1 MRPTWLQVDGLR
13 TRLVLVFIAI
23 VVIIAGATAGVV
35 SFMARSWIYSN
46 AQDVAT
52 AQFRDE
58 LQYVNGTPVDEL
70 TPANLQQIFQSDM
83 TLIVDG
89 EVIRQGS
96 VDAAT
101 IPPSFDEGLDS
112 PKLIR
117 FERLDS
123 QRIMLG
129 MSVNVVD
136 MSADDSYDN
145 ETLVKAVTI
154 RPLVGV
160 QDKFDDLLRA
170 VGLTLAAG
178 VLVSGLLGLWI
189 ASTLVRPLKRLDKAA
204 ARAADGD
211 LSVRLPEDGV
221 AELAQVTTTFNNMV
235 ARNEAVIRGLE
246 ESEEQS
252 RRFVADVS
260 HELRTPLAALVPVSE
275 ILREEIPNLPP
286 DAAAAAR
293 IVSSEIGKL
302 TRLVEDLIEMS
313 RHDSQQAHLVLDDV
327 DLVELTERTLESR
340 GWTDY
345 RRTARTRKCQ
355 RQSRFTSDRHCRRQP
370 RRQCTAP
377 RSAPGSRRVERRI
390 RFLRHHRRRPR
401 PRHLTR
407 RPAGDLSAVLQ
418 GRHRA
423 RTQRGQ
429 RTRTLARRRE
439 RAPARRHHRRRPGGW
454 SHGLHGSPAPSL
466 TPSRANVPFGAPK
479 AIVVPFARKGVGTS
493 HPEPSAF
500 DQIVG
505 FWFQH
510 VKPRE

>member
-1 MRPTWLQVDGLR
+1 MRPTWLRVDGLR

-58 LQYVNGTPVDEL
+58 LQYSNGPPVDGL
-70 TPANLQQIFQSDM
+70 TPDTLDQIFQSDM

-101 IPPSFDEGLDS
+101 IPPSFEEGLDS

-136 MSADDSYDN
+136 MTADDGYDN

-189 ASTLVRPLKRLDKAA
+189 ASTLVRPLKRLDEAA

-313 RHDSQQAHLVLDDV
+313 RHDSQQARLVLDDV
-327 DLVELTERTLESR
+327 DLVELTERTLEPR
-340 GWTDY
+340 LDRN
-345 RRTARTRKCQ
+345 RRTPCTRK
-355 RQSRFTSDRHCRRQP
+355 RQHQSGFASNRHSRRQP
-370 RRQCTAP
+370 RRQRTAP
-377 RSAPGSRRVERRI
+377 RSASGSRRVERRT

-407 RPAGDLSAVLQ
+407 RPAGDFSAVLQ

-423 RTQRGQ
+423 RTQRRQ
-429 RTRTLARRRE
+429 RTRALPRRRK
-439 RAPARRHHRRRPGGW
+439 RALARRHHQRRPGGRA
-454 SHGLHGSPAPSL
+454 HDLHGSPAPSL
-466 TPSRANVPFGAPK
+466 TRFPSERTFRRTQGDRRTVRSKRGGHFAPW
-479 AIVVPFARKGVGTS
+479 AP
-493 HPEPSAF
+493 
-500 DQIVG
+500 
-505 FWFQH
+505 H
-510 VKPRE
+510 V

>member
-211 LSVRLPEDGV
+211 LSVRLPPEDGV

-275 ILREEIPNLPP
+275 ILREEIPQ
-286 DAAAAAR
+286 
-293 IVSSEIGKL
+293 SS
-302 TRLVEDLIEMS
+302 
-313 RHDSQQAHLVLDDV
+313 
-327 DLVELTERTLESR
+327 
-340 GWTDY
+340 
-345 RRTARTRKCQ
+345 
-355 RQSRFTSDRHCRRQP
+355 
-370 RRQCTAP
+370 
-377 RSAPGSRRVERRI
+377 
-390 RFLRHHRRRPR
+390 
-401 PRHLTR
+401 
-407 RPAGDLSAVLQ
+407 
-418 GRHRA
+418 
-423 RTQRGQ
+423 
-429 RTRTLARRRE
+429 ARRRRC
-439 RAPARRHHRRRPGGW
+439 RAHR
-454 SHGLHGSPAPSL
+454 
-466 TPSRANVPFGAPK
+466 
-479 AIVVPFARKGVGTS
+479 
-493 HPEPSAF
+493 E
-500 DQIVG
+500 Q
-505 FWFQH
+505 
-510 VKPRE
+510 

>member
-313 RHDSQQAHLVLDDV
+313 RHDSQQARLVLDDV

-340 GWTDY
+340 GWTDTVELRAPESVSARVDS
-345 RRTARTRKCQ
+345 RRIDIVVANLVGNALRHGAPPVRVELSVESGFSVITVVDHGPGISPEDRQAIFRRFYKVDTARGRSEGSGLGLSLAVENVHLHGGTIGVDQVDGRTV
-355 RQSRFTSDRHCRRQP
+355 FTVRLP
-370 RRQCTAP
+370 RR
-377 RSAPGSRRVERRI
+377 
-390 RFLRHHRRRPR
+390 
-401 PRHLTR
+401 
-407 RPAGDLSAVLQ
+407 
-418 GRHRA
+418 
-423 RTQRGQ
+423 
-429 RTRTLARRRE
+429 
-439 RAPARRHHRRRPGGW
+439 
-454 SHGLHGSPAPSL
+454 
-466 TPSRANVPFGAPK
+466 
-479 AIVVPFARKGVGTS
+479 
-493 HPEPSAF
+493 
-500 DQIVG
+500 
-505 FWFQH
+505 
-510 VKPRE
+510 

>member
-293 IVSSEIGKL
+293 N
-302 TRLVEDLIEMS
+302 
-313 RHDSQQAHLVLDDV
+313 
-327 DLVELTERTLESR
+327 
-340 GWTDY
+340 
-345 RRTARTRKCQ
+345 
-355 RQSRFTSDRHCRRQP
+355 
-370 RRQCTAP
+370 
-377 RSAPGSRRVERRI
+377 
-390 RFLRHHRRRPR
+390 
-401 PRHLTR
+401 
-407 RPAGDLSAVLQ
+407 
-418 GRHRA
+418 
-423 RTQRGQ
+423 
-429 RTRTLARRRE
+429 RE
-439 RAPARRHHRRRPGGW
+439 
-454 SHGLHGSPAPSL
+454 
-466 TPSRANVPFGAPK
+466 
-479 AIVVPFARKGVGTS
+479 
-493 HPEPSAF
+493 
-500 DQIVG
+500 Q
-505 FWFQH
+505 
-510 VKPRE
+510 

>member
-340 GWTDY
+340 GWTDTVELRAPENVSTRVDS
-345 RRTARTRKCQ
+345 RRIDIVVANLVGNALRHGAPPVRVELSAESGFSVITVVDHGPGISPEDRQAIFRRFYKVDTARGRSEGSGLGLSLAVENVHLHGGTIGVDQVDGRTV
-355 RQSRFTSDRHCRRQP
+355 FTVRLP
-370 RRQCTAP
+370 RR
-377 RSAPGSRRVERRI
+377 
-390 RFLRHHRRRPR
+390 
-401 PRHLTR
+401 
-407 RPAGDLSAVLQ
+407 
-418 GRHRA
+418 
-423 RTQRGQ
+423 
-429 RTRTLARRRE
+429 
-439 RAPARRHHRRRPGGW
+439 
-454 SHGLHGSPAPSL
+454 
-466 TPSRANVPFGAPK
+466 
-479 AIVVPFARKGVGTS
+479 
-493 HPEPSAF
+493 
-500 DQIVG
+500 
-505 FWFQH
+505 
-510 VKPRE
+510 

>member
-1 MRPTWLQVDGLR
+1 MKPTWLQVDGLR

-58 LQYVNGTPVDEL
+58 LQYVNGTPVEEL

-340 GWTDY
+340 GWTDTVELRAPESVSARVDS
-345 RRTARTRKCQ
+345 RRIDIVVANLVGNALRHGAPPVRVELSVESGFSVITVVDHGPGISPEDRQAIFRRFYKVDTARGRSEGSGLGLSLAVENVHLHGGTIGVGQVDGRTV
-355 RQSRFTSDRHCRRQP
+355 FTVRLP
-370 RRQCTAP
+370 RR
-377 RSAPGSRRVERRI
+377 
-390 RFLRHHRRRPR
+390 
-401 PRHLTR
+401 
-407 RPAGDLSAVLQ
+407 
-418 GRHRA
+418 
-423 RTQRGQ
+423 
-429 RTRTLARRRE
+429 
-439 RAPARRHHRRRPGGW
+439 
-454 SHGLHGSPAPSL
+454 
-466 TPSRANVPFGAPK
+466 
-479 AIVVPFARKGVGTS
+479 
-493 HPEPSAF
+493 
-500 DQIVG
+500 
-505 FWFQH
+505 
-510 VKPRE
+510 

>member
-170 VGLTLAAG
+170 VGLTLAVENVHLHGGTIG
-178 VLVSGLLGLWI
+178 VDQV
-189 ASTLVRPLKRLDKAA
+189 
-204 ARAADGD
+204 DGRTVFT
-211 LSVRLPEDGV
+211 VRLP
-221 AELAQVTTTFNNMV
+221 
-235 ARNEAVIRGLE
+235 
-246 ESEEQS
+246 
-252 RRFVADVS
+252 RR
-260 HELRTPLAALVPVSE
+260 
-275 ILREEIPNLPP
+275 
-286 DAAAAAR
+286 
-293 IVSSEIGKL
+293 
-302 TRLVEDLIEMS
+302 
-313 RHDSQQAHLVLDDV
+313 
-327 DLVELTERTLESR
+327 
-340 GWTDY
+340 
-345 RRTARTRKCQ
+345 
-355 RQSRFTSDRHCRRQP
+355 
-370 RRQCTAP
+370 
-377 RSAPGSRRVERRI
+377 
-390 RFLRHHRRRPR
+390 
-401 PRHLTR
+401 
-407 RPAGDLSAVLQ
+407 
-418 GRHRA
+418 
-423 RTQRGQ
+423 
-429 RTRTLARRRE
+429 
-439 RAPARRHHRRRPGGW
+439 
-454 SHGLHGSPAPSL
+454 
-466 TPSRANVPFGAPK
+466 
-479 AIVVPFARKGVGTS
+479 
-493 HPEPSAF
+493 
-500 DQIVG
+500 
-505 FWFQH
+505 
-510 VKPRE
+510 

>member
-1 MRPTWLQVDGLR
+1 MRPTWLRVDGLR

-58 LQYVNGTPVDEL
+58 LQYSNGPPVDGL
-70 TPANLQQIFQSDM
+70 TPDTLGQIFQSDM

-101 IPPSFDEGLDS
+101 IPPSFEEGLDS

-136 MSADDSYDN
+136 MTADDGYDN

-189 ASTLVRPLKRLDKAA
+189 ASTLVRPLKRLDEAA

-235 ARNEAVIRGLE
+235 ARHEAVIRGLE

-313 RHDSQQAHLVLDDV
+313 RHDSQQARLVLDDV

-340 GWTDY
+340 GWTETVELRAPENVSTRVDS
-345 RRTARTRKCQ
+345 RRIDIVVANLVGNALRHGAPPVRVELSAEPGFSVITVVDHGPGISPEDRQAIFRRFYKVDTARG
-355 RQSRFTSDRHCRRQP
+355 
-370 RRQCTAP
+370 
-377 RSAPGSRRVERRI
+377 RSEGSGLGLSLAVENV
-390 RFLRHHRRRPR
+390 H
-401 PRHLTR
+401 
-407 RPAGDLSAVLQ
+407 
-418 GRHRA
+418 
-423 RTQRGQ
+423 
-429 RTRTLARRRE
+429 
-439 RAPARRHHRRRPGGW
+439 
-454 SHGLHGSPAPSL
+454 LHGG
-466 TPSRANVPFGAPK
+466 T
-479 AIVVPFARKGVGTS
+479 IGV
-493 HPEPSAF
+493 
-500 DQIVG
+500 DQVDGRTIFTVRLP
-505 FWFQH
+505 H
-510 VKPRE
+510 R

>member
-58 LQYVNGTPVDEL
+58 LQYVNGTPVEEL

-313 RHDSQQAHLVLDDV
+313 RHDSQQARLVLDDV

-340 GWTDY
+340 GWTDTVELRAPESVSARVDS
-345 RRTARTRKCQ
+345 RRIDIVVANLVGNALRHGAPPVRVELSVESGFSVITVVDHGPGISPEDRQAIFRRFYKVDTARGRSEGSGLGLSLAVENVHLHGGTIGVDQVDGRTV
-355 RQSRFTSDRHCRRQP
+355 FTVRLP
-370 RRQCTAP
+370 RR
-377 RSAPGSRRVERRI
+377 
-390 RFLRHHRRRPR
+390 
-401 PRHLTR
+401 
-407 RPAGDLSAVLQ
+407 
-418 GRHRA
+418 
-423 RTQRGQ
+423 
-429 RTRTLARRRE
+429 
-439 RAPARRHHRRRPGGW
+439 
-454 SHGLHGSPAPSL
+454 
-466 TPSRANVPFGAPK
+466 
-479 AIVVPFARKGVGTS
+479 
-493 HPEPSAF
+493 
-500 DQIVG
+500 
-505 FWFQH
+505 
-510 VKPRE
+510 

>member
-313 RHDSQQAHLVLDDV
+313 RHDSQQARLVLDDV

-340 GWTDY
+340 GWTETVELRAPESVSARVDS
-345 RRTARTRKCQ
+345 RRIDIVVANLVGNALRHGAPPVRVELSAEPGFSVITVVDHGPGISPEDRQAIFRRFYKVDTARG
-355 RQSRFTSDRHCRRQP
+355 
-370 RRQCTAP
+370 
-377 RSAPGSRRVERRI
+377 RSEGSGLGLSLAVENV
-390 RFLRHHRRRPR
+390 H
-401 PRHLTR
+401 
-407 RPAGDLSAVLQ
+407 
-418 GRHRA
+418 
-423 RTQRGQ
+423 
-429 RTRTLARRRE
+429 
-439 RAPARRHHRRRPGGW
+439 
-454 SHGLHGSPAPSL
+454 LHGG
-466 TPSRANVPFGAPK
+466 T
-479 AIVVPFARKGVGTS
+479 IGV
-493 HPEPSAF
+493 
-500 DQIVG
+500 DQVDGRTIFTVRLP
-505 FWFQH
+505 H
-510 VKPRE
+510 R

>member
-246 ESEEQS
+246 ESEAQS

-340 GWTDY
+340 GWTDTVELRAPESVSARVDS
-345 RRTARTRKCQ
+345 RRIDIVVANLVGNALRHGAPPVRVELSVESGFSVITVVDHGPGISPEDRQAIFRRFYKVDTARGRSEGSGLGLSLAVENVHLHGGTIGVDQVDGRTV
-355 RQSRFTSDRHCRRQP
+355 FTVRLP
-370 RRQCTAP
+370 RR
-377 RSAPGSRRVERRI
+377 
-390 RFLRHHRRRPR
+390 
-401 PRHLTR
+401 
-407 RPAGDLSAVLQ
+407 
-418 GRHRA
+418 
-423 RTQRGQ
+423 
-429 RTRTLARRRE
+429 
-439 RAPARRHHRRRPGGW
+439 
-454 SHGLHGSPAPSL
+454 
-466 TPSRANVPFGAPK
+466 
-479 AIVVPFARKGVGTS
+479 
-493 HPEPSAF
+493 
-500 DQIVG
+500 
-505 FWFQH
+505 
-510 VKPRE
+510 

>member
-1 MRPTWLQVDGLR
+1 
-13 TRLVLVFIAI
+13 
-23 VVIIAGATAGVV
+23 
-35 SFMARSWIYSN
+35 
-46 AQDVAT
+46 
-52 AQFRDE
+52 
-58 LQYVNGTPVDEL
+58 
-70 TPANLQQIFQSDM
+70 
-83 TLIVDG
+83 
-89 EVIRQGS
+89 
-96 VDAAT
+96 
-101 IPPSFDEGLDS
+101 LDS

-136 MSADDSYDN
+136 MTADDGYDN

-189 ASTLVRPLKRLDKAA
+189 ASTLVRPLKRLDEAA

-313 RHDSQQAHLVLDDV
+313 RHDSQQARLVLDDV

-340 GWTDY
+340 GWTETVELRAPENVSTRVDS
-345 RRTARTRKCQ
+345 RRIDIVVANLVGNALRHGAPPVRVELSAEPGFSVITVVDHGPGISPEDRQAIFRRFYKVDTARG
-355 RQSRFTSDRHCRRQP
+355 
-370 RRQCTAP
+370 
-377 RSAPGSRRVERRI
+377 RSEGSGLGLSLAVENV
-390 RFLRHHRRRPR
+390 H
-401 PRHLTR
+401 
-407 RPAGDLSAVLQ
+407 
-418 GRHRA
+418 
-423 RTQRGQ
+423 
-429 RTRTLARRRE
+429 
-439 RAPARRHHRRRPGGW
+439 
-454 SHGLHGSPAPSL
+454 LHGG
-466 TPSRANVPFGAPK
+466 T
-479 AIVVPFARKGVGTS
+479 IGV
-493 HPEPSAF
+493 
-500 DQIVG
+500 DQVDGRTIFTVRLP
-505 FWFQH
+505 H
-510 VKPRE
+510 R

>member
-1 MRPTWLQVDGLR
+1 M
-13 TRLVLVFIAI
+13 
-23 VVIIAGATAGVV
+23 
-35 SFMARSWIYSN
+35 
-46 AQDVAT
+46 
-52 AQFRDE
+52 
-58 LQYVNGTPVDEL
+58 
-70 TPANLQQIFQSDM
+70 
-83 TLIVDG
+83 
-89 EVIRQGS
+89 
-96 VDAAT
+96 
-101 IPPSFDEGLDS
+101 DS

-136 MSADDSYDN
+136 MTADDGYDN

-189 ASTLVRPLKRLDKAA
+189 ASTLVRPLKRLDEAA

-286 DAAAAAR
+286 DTAAAAR

-313 RHDSQQAHLVLDDV
+313 RHDSQQARLVLDDV

-340 GWTDY
+340 GWIETVELRALENVSARVDS
-345 RRTARTRKCQ
+345 RRIDIVVANLVGNALRHGAPPVRVELSVEPGSSVITVVDHGPGISPEDRQAIFRRFYKVDTARGRSEGSGLGLSLAVENVHLHGGTIGVDQVDGRTV
-355 RQSRFTSDRHCRRQP
+355 FTVRLP
-370 RRQCTAP
+370 RR
-377 RSAPGSRRVERRI
+377 
-390 RFLRHHRRRPR
+390 
-401 PRHLTR
+401 
-407 RPAGDLSAVLQ
+407 
-418 GRHRA
+418 
-423 RTQRGQ
+423 
-429 RTRTLARRRE
+429 
-439 RAPARRHHRRRPGGW
+439 
-454 SHGLHGSPAPSL
+454 
-466 TPSRANVPFGAPK
+466 
-479 AIVVPFARKGVGTS
+479 
-493 HPEPSAF
+493 
-500 DQIVG
+500 
-505 FWFQH
+505 
-510 VKPRE
+510 

>member
-302 TRLVEDLIEMS
+302 TRLVEVLIEMS

-340 GWTDY
+340 GWTDTVELRAPESVSARVDS
-345 RRTARTRKCQ
+345 RRIDIVVANLVGNALRHGAPPVRVELSVESGFSVITVVDHGPGISPEDRQAIFRRFYKVDTARGRSEGSGLGLSLAVENVHLHGGTIGVDQVDGRTV
-355 RQSRFTSDRHCRRQP
+355 FTVRLP
-370 RRQCTAP
+370 RR
-377 RSAPGSRRVERRI
+377 
-390 RFLRHHRRRPR
+390 
-401 PRHLTR
+401 
-407 RPAGDLSAVLQ
+407 
-418 GRHRA
+418 
-423 RTQRGQ
+423 
-429 RTRTLARRRE
+429 
-439 RAPARRHHRRRPGGW
+439 
-454 SHGLHGSPAPSL
+454 
-466 TPSRANVPFGAPK
+466 
-479 AIVVPFARKGVGTS
+479 
-493 HPEPSAF
+493 
-500 DQIVG
+500 
-505 FWFQH
+505 
-510 VKPRE
+510 

>member
-1 MRPTWLQVDGLR
+1 
-13 TRLVLVFIAI
+13 
-23 VVIIAGATAGVV
+23 
-35 SFMARSWIYSN
+35 
-46 AQDVAT
+46 
-52 AQFRDE
+52 
-58 LQYVNGTPVDEL
+58 
-70 TPANLQQIFQSDM
+70 
-83 TLIVDG
+83 
-89 EVIRQGS
+89 
-96 VDAAT
+96 
-101 IPPSFDEGLDS
+101 
-112 PKLIR
+112 
-117 FERLDS
+117 
-123 QRIMLG
+123 

-340 GWTDY
+340 GWTDTVELRAPESVSARVDS
-345 RRTARTRKCQ
+345 RRIDIVVANLVGNALRHGAPPVRVELSVESGFSSSPSSTTAPASHPKTGRRSFGGSTRSTPRADAARAADSDSRSPSRTCTCTAAPSASTRWMVA
-355 RQSRFTSDRHCRRQP
+355 RSSRFACPVADPFPERTYLSAHP
-370 RRQCTAP
+370 RRSSY
-377 RSAPGSRRVERRI
+377 RSLEKGWA
-390 RFLRHHRRRPR
+390 LRTLNRPR
-401 PRHLTR
+401 LT
-407 RPAGDLSAVLQ
+407 
-418 GRHRA
+418 
-423 RTQRGQ
+423 
-429 RTRTLARRRE
+429 
-439 RAPARRHHRRRPGGW
+439 
-454 SHGLHGSPAPSL
+454 
-466 TPSRANVPFGAPK
+466 K
-479 AIVVPFARKGVGTS
+479 
-493 HPEPSAF
+493 
-500 DQIVG
+500 
-505 FWFQH
+505 
-510 VKPRE
+510 

>member
-340 GWTDY
+340 GWTETVELRAPENVSTRVDS
-345 RRTARTRKCQ
+345 RRIDIVVANLVGNALRHGAPPVRVELSAEPGFSVITVVDHGPGISPEDRQAIFRRFYKVDTARGRSEGSGLGLSLAVENVHLHGGTIGVDQVDGRTV
-355 RQSRFTSDRHCRRQP
+355 FTVRLP
-370 RRQCTAP
+370 RR
-377 RSAPGSRRVERRI
+377 
-390 RFLRHHRRRPR
+390 
-401 PRHLTR
+401 
-407 RPAGDLSAVLQ
+407 
-418 GRHRA
+418 
-423 RTQRGQ
+423 
-429 RTRTLARRRE
+429 
-439 RAPARRHHRRRPGGW
+439 
-454 SHGLHGSPAPSL
+454 
-466 TPSRANVPFGAPK
+466 
-479 AIVVPFARKGVGTS
+479 
-493 HPEPSAF
+493 
-500 DQIVG
+500 
-505 FWFQH
+505 
-510 VKPRE
+510 

>member
-1 MRPTWLQVDGLR
+1 MRPTWLRVDGLR

-58 LQYVNGTPVDEL
+58 LQYSNGPPVDGL
-70 TPANLQQIFQSDM
+70 TPDTLDQIFQSDM

-101 IPPSFDEGLDS
+101 IPPSFEEGLDS

-136 MSADDSYDN
+136 MTADDGYDN

-189 ASTLVRPLKRLDKAA
+189 ASTLVRPLKRLDEAA

-275 ILREEIPNLPP
+275 ILREEIP
-286 DAAAAAR
+286 
-293 IVSSEIGKL
+293 IF
-302 TRLVEDLIEMS
+302 
-313 RHDSQQAHLVLDDV
+313 
-327 DLVELTERTLESR
+327 
-340 GWTDY
+340 
-345 RRTARTRKCQ
+345 RRTPPLQ
-355 RQSRFTSDRHCRRQP
+355 RAS
-370 RRQCTAP
+370 
-377 RSAPGSRRVERRI
+377 
-390 RFLRHHRRRPR
+390 
-401 PRHLTR
+401 
-407 RPAGDLSAVLQ
+407 
-418 GRHRA
+418 
-423 RTQRGQ
+423 
-429 RTRTLARRRE
+429 
-439 RAPARRHHRRRPGGW
+439 
-454 SHGLHGSPAPSL
+454 
-466 TPSRANVPFGAPK
+466 
-479 AIVVPFARKGVGTS
+479 
-493 HPEPSAF
+493 
-500 DQIVG
+500 
-505 FWFQH
+505 
-510 VKPRE
+510 

>member
-1 MRPTWLQVDGLR
+1 MKPTWLQVDGLR

-211 LSVRLPEDGV
+211 LSVRLAEDGV

-340 GWTDY
+340 GWTDTVELRAPESVSARVDS
-345 RRTARTRKCQ
+345 RRIDIVVANLVGNALRHGAPPVRVELSVESGFSVITVVDHGPGISPEDRQAIFRRFYKVDTARGRSEGSGLGLSLAVENVHLHGGTIGVDQVDGRTV
-355 RQSRFTSDRHCRRQP
+355 FTVRLP
-370 RRQCTAP
+370 RR
-377 RSAPGSRRVERRI
+377 
-390 RFLRHHRRRPR
+390 
-401 PRHLTR
+401 
-407 RPAGDLSAVLQ
+407 
-418 GRHRA
+418 
-423 RTQRGQ
+423 
-429 RTRTLARRRE
+429 
-439 RAPARRHHRRRPGGW
+439 
-454 SHGLHGSPAPSL
+454 
-466 TPSRANVPFGAPK
+466 
-479 AIVVPFARKGVGTS
+479 
-493 HPEPSAF
+493 
-500 DQIVG
+500 
-505 FWFQH
+505 
-510 VKPRE
+510 

>member
-1 MRPTWLQVDGLR
+1 MRPTWLRVDGLR

-58 LQYVNGTPVDEL
+58 LQYSNGPPVDGL
-70 TPANLQQIFQSDM
+70 TPDTLDQIFQSDM

-101 IPPSFDEGLDS
+101 IPPSFEEGLDS

-136 MSADDSYDN
+136 MTADDGYDN

-189 ASTLVRPLKRLDKAA
+189 ASTLVRPLKRLDEAA

-275 ILREEIPNLPP
+275 ILREEIP
-286 DAAAAAR
+286 
-293 IVSSEIGKL
+293 
-302 TRLVEDLIEMS
+302 
-313 RHDSQQAHLVLDDV
+313 
-327 DLVELTERTLESR
+327 
-340 GWTDY
+340 
-345 RRTARTRKCQ
+345 
-355 RQSRFTSDRHCRRQP
+355 
-370 RRQCTAP
+370 
-377 RSAPGSRRVERRI
+377 
-390 RFLRHHRRRPR
+390 
-401 PRHLTR
+401 
-407 RPAGDLSAVLQ
+407 
-418 GRHRA
+418 
-423 RTQRGQ
+423 
-429 RTRTLARRRE
+429 
-439 RAPARRHHRRRPGGW
+439 
-454 SHGLHGSPAPSL
+454 
-466 TPSRANVPFGAPK
+466 
-479 AIVVPFARKGVGTS
+479 
-493 HPEPSAF
+493 
-500 DQIVG
+500 
-505 FWFQH
+505 
-510 VKPRE
+510 